1 MKILYAYNMKE
12 ADFIPLAI
20 AKYNKLA
27 KTDVGKFSYDKN
39 TRLPLL
45 EDAYISISKVKDII
59 VAAISFEQVG
69 VDVEPK
75 DKVPPKKFKK
85 TIQEYADTSAYM
97 RWTGRGI
104 IISILYDSFP
114 EDKLKRFK
122 IGDYIGSVYSI
133 DGAIS
138 LIEIK

>member
-1 MKILYAYNMKE
+1 MKILYAYNMDEK
-12 ADFIPLAI
+12 DFIPLAI

-39 TRLPLL
+39 RLPKL
-45 EDAYISISKVKDII
+45 EEAYISISKVKDII

-85 TIQEYADTSAYM
+85 TIQEYADMSAYM
-97 RWTGRGI
+97 RWTGKGI
-104 IISILYDSFP
+104 ILSVLYDSFP

-122 IGDYIGSVYSI
+122 IGDYIGSVYSM
-133 DGAIS
+133 DGAVS
-138 LIEIK
+138 CIEVK